1 MRVKASCNKLPSNS
15 GRISRGAARKEA
27 LSKSGGEA
35 PSKILEIVMDIRLV
49 EEIMNLIQA
58 DHQIGICTNCSE
70 LDWDPLEPD
79 GRREMA
85 CVCGGDIIGLEEWL
99 FENVG

>member
-1 MRVKASCNKLPSNS
+1 
-15 GRISRGAARKEA
+15 
-27 LSKSGGEA
+27 
-35 PSKILEIVMDIRLV
+35 MDITLV

-58 DHQIGICTNCSE
+58 GHQIGICTTCSE

-79 GRREMA
+79 ARKQAA
-85 CVCGGDIIGLEEWL
+85 CECGGDIIGLEEWL

>member
-1 MRVKASCNKLPSNS
+1 
-15 GRISRGAARKEA
+15 
-27 LSKSGGEA
+27 
-35 PSKILEIVMDIRLV
+35 MDITLV
-49 EEIMNLIQA
+49 QDIMNLIQA
-58 DHQIGICTNCSE
+58 GHQIGICTNCSE

-79 GRREMA
+79 ARREMA